1 MRQTNVA
8 IAVVF
13 GCAAL
18 AGSAAAQAPSYESR
32 GYGGPLDVGPNFHQ
46 GGQHAPAVY
55 GQAARKR
62 SAPPNG
68 ASAAPRRAKP
78 APTREAKTDKSSPA
92 PETAAKSDSAAD
104 AENSTIAAA
113 RIGETDTA
121 SGTPGGATAVRTRHL
136 QALRR
141 GGRTDGDRPLRLR
154 PIGERAT
161 GHPVAAVV
169 DDEALDLARLE
180 RHRETVGNNPQ
191 RAPAPRR

>member
-1 MRQTNVA
+1 MRQTSVA

-55 GQAARKR
+55 GQGRTKTERATERRER
-62 SAPPNG
+62 SAKTRK
-68 ASAAPRRAKP
+68 A

-121 SGTPGGATAVRTRHL
+121 SSTPGSPPSAPVTCKRY
-136 QALRR
+136 
-141 GGRTDGDRPLRLR
+141 
-154 PIGERAT
+154 
-161 GHPVAAVV
+161 VAAVGQ
-169 DDEALDLARLE
+169 
-180 RHRETVGNNPQ
+180 TVTVPCD
-191 RAPAPRR
+191 